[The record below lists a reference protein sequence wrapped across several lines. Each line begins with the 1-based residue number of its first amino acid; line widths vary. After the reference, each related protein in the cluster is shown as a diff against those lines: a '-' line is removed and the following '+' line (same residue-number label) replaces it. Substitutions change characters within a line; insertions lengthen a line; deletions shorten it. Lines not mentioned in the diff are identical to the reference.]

1 MNNTPIL
8 TELIEAE
15 FPQSDD
21 IIYLNHAG
29 VGPWPKRTTDAIQ
42 AFADEN
48 LKFGA
53 THYPAWVETE
63 HELRDNLKTLI
74 NAPSVDDIA
83 LLKNT
88 SEALSVVAYGIDWQQ
103 GDNIV
108 TSNEEFP
115 SNRIVWESLHDQ
127 GVELLEADL
136 SSQATPEDSLFALVD
151 NKTRMITISAVQFA
165 SGLRVDL
172 ERIGQFCKEHDILF
186 CVDAIQYIGAF
197 PIDVQAIQ
205 ADFVMADGHKWMLG
219 PEGVALL
226 YVHPDKREQLKL
238 HQFGWHMVEH
248 AQDFS
253 IRDWK
258 PANSARRF
266 ECGSPNMLGV
276 HGLNASISL
285 LLEVG
290 MENIARI
297 IIKNTLYLIDKVK
310 YNDNIELVSSTN
322 PNQLSGIV
330 ILRHKQHDSEEL
342 YKQLMKSGVICA
354 PRGGGIRFSPHFYI
368 TTDKL
373 DRVLD
378 LMS

>member
-1 MNNTPIL
+1 MDY
-8 TELIEAE
+8 AKE

-29 VGPWPKRTTDAIQ
+29 IGPWPKRTTDAIK

-48 LKFGA
+48 LKLGA

-63 HELRDNLKTLI
+63 HELRNNLKTLI
-74 NAPSVDDIA
+74 NAPSADDIA

-88 SEALSVVAYGIDWQQ
+88 SEALSIVAYGIDWHN

-115 SNRIVWESLHDQ
+115 SNRIVWESLRDK
-127 GVELLEADL
+127 GVELREADL
-136 SSQATPEDSLFALVD
+136 SAESTPEDSLFALVD
-151 NKTRMITISAVQFA
+151 KNTRMITISAVQFA

-186 CVDAIQYIGAF
+186 CVDAIQHIGAF
-197 PIDVQAIQ
+197 PMDVQAIQ

-219 PEGVALL
+219 PEGLALL

-248 AQDFS
+248 AHDFS
-253 IRDWK
+253 IRDWE
-258 PANSARRF
+258 PAHSARRF

-276 HGLNASISL
+276 FGLNASISL

-290 MENIARI
+290 MQNIERI
-297 IIKNTLYLIDKVK
+297 IIKNTQYLIDKI
-310 YNDNIELVSSTN
+310 NDNDRLELLSSACK
-322 PNQLSGIV
+322 NQLSAIV
-330 ILRHKQHDSEEL
+330 IFRHKQRDSEEV
-342 YKQLMKSGVICA
+342 YKQLMDSGVICA
-354 PRGGGIRFSPHFYI
+354 PRGGGVRFSPHFYI
-368 TTDKL
+368 TTKKL
-373 DRVLD
+373 DQALTC
-378 LMS
+378 LT